1 MMMAV
6 SRRRR
11 THPYPKSLGAA
22 VTVTIM
28 DNRDALVFGFEGQR
42 CMAGKRASS
51 GSALNRRLPHVHRR
65 GPQWLV
71 YVGTCRR
78 IARGE
83 HRVPRFSREGPVVA
97 LPSCCAIA
105 RFVAHR
111 SRCEVPVRRR
121 DPRSADLA
129 LVLIGEGKA
138 ACAPPTR
145 RCPRRSLVVAG
156 QTAVG
161 VMTPRRS
168 DGARR
173 PASDA
178 GRCPPSAAPR
188 VRSVNGR
195 RDIGRPQ

>member
-1 MMMAV
+1 MP
-6 SRRRR
+6 RLR
-11 THPYPKSLGAA
+11 SL
-22 VTVTIM
+22 
-28 DNRDALVFGFEGQR
+28 
-42 CMAGKRASS
+42 CWWKPS
-51 GSALNRRLPHVHRR
+51 GSKSADVCACSLADPNQNSPRPEKCRFQKAAMCSFVQVVKLDADVRCWRLAPLPALWP
-65 GPQWLV
+65 
-71 YVGTCRR
+71 
-78 IARGE
+78 IA
-83 HRVPRFSREGPVVA
+83 
-97 LPSCCAIA
+97 
-105 RFVAHR
+105 FVAKWPIH
-111 SRCEVPVRRR
+111 RR
-121 DPRSADLA
+121 DPPSADLA

-138 ACAPPTR
+138 ACAPPAR
-145 RCPRRSLVVAG
+145 RCPRRSPVVAG